1 MNLIDQ
7 LQQHGWIKFDNRL
20 KSCDHSF
27 YKTFQG
33 HEECRCNQNKRKQV
47 EVYIWDNWVKN
58 LHNPMISVE
67 INCVG
72 ELPDGSWVH
81 HEFYGL
87 KPDIDYI
94 NQKTEEILQIW
105 DYSVKNNLTLKK

>member
-1 MNLIDQ
+1 
-7 LQQHGWIKFDNRL
+7 
-20 KSCDHSF
+20 
-27 YKTFQG
+27 
-33 HEECRCNQNKRKQV
+33 
-47 EVYIWDNWVKN
+47 
-58 LHNPMISVE
+58 MISVE

-105 DYSVKNNLTLKK
+105 DYSAKNNLTLKK